1 MNTKRF
7 KSRPEGV
14 VFVWKGYEDFK
25 YSRCNDIP
33 FGTERVILD
42 LKKVMAK
49 EIVAFSVGTKKVIQK
64 YTTGIELDANPPKIE
79 YTGNKVVLDDLL
91 TKIRG

>member
-1 MNTKRF
+1 MER
-7 KSRPEGV
+7 V
-14 VFVWKGYEDFK
+14 QDFK

-49 EIVAFSVGTKKVIQK
+49 EIVAFSVGTKS
-64 YTTGIELDANPPKIE
+64 NSKI
-79 YTGNKVVLDDLL
+79 YYRYRV
-91 TKIRG
+91 RC

>member
-1 MNTKRF
+1 
-7 KSRPEGV
+7 
-14 VFVWKGYEDFK
+14 
-25 YSRCNDIP
+25 
-33 FGTERVILD
+33 
-42 LKKVMAK
+42 MAK

-64 YTTGIELDANPPKIE
+64 YTTGIELDANSPKIE